1 MGQRKNDIRG
11 YQDNALAE
19 VIDGG
24 GTEDV
29 SSGFESPI
37 VVIGR
42 HALESEV
49 SYAIGMKN
57 GGEAGFNI
65 GGSVV
70 VVGRGDGDGVGEA
83 LGQISELEVCDSLED
98 SGLSSL

>member
-49 SYAIGMKN
+49 SYASGMKS
-57 GGEAGFNI
+57 GEAGFNI